1 MLACLNLDG
10 NDPGEKEKLMMWKIE
25 GIIGGQKFFSKMTSI
40 QVTCGTVGDLKEQ
53 ERRQSICTPTQVG

>member
-25 GIIGGQKFFSKMTSI
+25 GIIGAQKLFSKMTSI
-40 QVTCGTVGDLKEQ
+40 QVTCGMVGDL
-53 ERRQSICTPTQVG
+53 